1 MLVQATR
8 RVDVLLADRP
18 NRIHPPSEVRCPTW
32 ETFIVPLTG
41 LLPHI
46 APLESGSN
54 RSLEFTFAQQV
65 HSLVYFHVEE
75 YISGRGLLEDLNDLT
90 QALPAG
96 LPQAGLAQS
105 TFFEALNSRGLCQ
118 MLEVFQRLS
127 GKAAKLLGDRCEKW
141 GKLRA
146 IDGSLINATLS
157 MQWADYTDS
166 THKLKAH
173 LCFDLNCGIPRKLSL
188 TPGKGPERPFVEEQI
203 TPGETGVMDR
213 GFQDHG
219 RFDAWQEKDLFFVCR
234 IRGNTQKTL
243 VQNLFIPPDS
253 NVFFHAEVYLG
264 DEAHR
269 TRYTVRLVGLRVGRK
284 TFWIVT
290 NRTDLTALEIASIYR
305 LRWEIESFFAWW
317 KRHLNVYHLIAR
329 SPYGVMMQLL
339 AGLIAYLLLVIYFY
353 RRYTQR
359 PSLSRL
365 RQLRRD
371 IRKER
376 ALDSTVTGLVGGRAG
391 ALFLAVQR
399 WGPWQRQ
406 TLIVAIF

>member
-1 MLVQATR
+1 MLAQATR

-18 NRIHPPSEVRCPTW
+18 NRPHPPSEERCPTW
-32 ETFIVPLTG
+32 ETFIVPLTD

-54 RSLEFTFAQQV
+54 RSLEFTFPQQV
-65 HSLVYFHVEE
+65 HSLIYFHVEE
-75 YISGRGLLEDLNDLT
+75 YISGRGLLDDLNDLT

-96 LPQAGLAQS
+96 LPQEGLAQS

-127 GKAAKLLGDRCEKW
+127 GKAAKLLGQRHVKW

-146 IDGSLINATLS
+146 VDGSLINATLS

-188 TPGKGPERPFVEEQI
+188 TPGKGPERPLVEEQI
-203 TPGETGVMDR
+203 APGETGVMDR
-213 GFQDHG
+213 GFQDHS

-243 VQNLFIPPDS
+243 VRPLFIPPNS

-264 DEAHR
+264 DESHR

-305 LRWEIESFFAWW
+305 LRWEIETFFAWW

-329 SPYGVMMQLL
+329 SPYGVMVQLL
-339 AGLIAYLLLVIYFY
+339 AGLITYLLLVIYFY

-376 ALDSTVTGLVGGRAG
+376 ALDSTMTGLLGGGLSLSSWPCNDGGLGKDR
-391 ALFLAVQR
+391 
-399 WGPWQRQ
+399 PSS
-406 TLIVAIF
+406 

>member
-1 MLVQATR
+1 MA
-8 RVDVLLADRP
+8 
-18 NRIHPPSEVRCPTW
+18 
-32 ETFIVPLTG
+32 PLTG

-75 YISGRGLLEDLNDLT
+75 YISGRGLLDDLNDLT
-90 QALPAG
+90 QTLPVG
-96 LPQAGLAQS
+96 LPQEGLASS
-105 TFFEALNSRGLCQ
+105 TFFEAINTRGLCQ
-118 MLEVFQRLS
+118 MLEIFQRLS
-127 GKAAKLLGDRCEKW
+127 GKAAKLLGGKHEKL

-146 IDGSLINATLS
+146 VDGSLINATLS
-157 MQWADYTDS
+157 MQWADYTD
-166 THKLKAH
+166 TTNKLKAH

-188 TPGKGPERPFVEEQI
+188 TPGKGPERPIAEKHI
-203 TPGETGVMDR
+203 DPGETGVMDR
-213 GFQDHG
+213 GFQDHC
-219 RFDAWQEKDLFFVCR
+219 RFDAWQEEDIFFVCR

-243 VQNLFIPPDS
+243 VLQLFIPPDS
-253 NVFFHAEVYLG
+253 NIFFHADVYLG
-264 DEAHR
+264 DESHR

-284 TFWIVT
+284 TFWITT
-290 NRTDLTALEIASIYR
+290 NRTDLTALEIAFIYR

-317 KRHLNVYHLIAR
+317 KLHLNVYHLIAR

-339 AGLIAYLLLVIYFY
+339 AGLITYLLLVIYFY

-376 ALDSTVTGLVGGRAG
+376 ALDSTMMGLLGGRTVT
-391 ALFLAVQR
+391 LFLAVQR

-406 TLIVAIF
+406 ILITAIF